1 MNNNN
6 NHERRYVESLTGLR
20 GVAALFV
27 FIFHY
32 GSLNPGIRLDLT
44 VPVIGTALQFPL
56 GFGFAGVDLFFVLSG
71 FLLTL
76 PFARATLRKEKH
88 LPLKRYYKRRLLRV
102 FPAYYAQLLIILAA
116 GAWFVTWKPLDG
128 VSLLAHL
135 TMFFNM
141 GWDQVRPMVGLW
153 WTLPV
158 ELLFYLILPAV
169 ALFLRPRRWVVFL
182 PACILLSILYRYWSA
197 AHLGTVTPAGV
208 FLLAS
213 QLPGSLPEFLLGASA
228 ALIVQWFDAK
238 AWRKPPGWLLEVLFL
253 AGAVLTVMWLWNVL
267 LPNVSSY
274 WRGHWSMLIAPSVL
288 GMPLSLMVIS
298 LYWGSRIGRILF
310 ANPVIYYLG
319 LVSYSLYL
327 WHFVVLQQ
335 IPVVLGEADASL
347 VGLPRFL
354 VSLILV
360 VLVSSASYFFFERP
374 FFRLRQKT
382 R

>member
-6 NHERRYVESLTGLR
+6 NRERRYVESLTGLR

-71 FLLTL
+71 FLLAL
-76 PFARATLRKEKH
+76 PFARGALTGRKH
-88 LPLKRYYKRRLLRV
+88 PSLVRYYKRRLMRV
-102 FPAYYAQLLIILAA
+102 FPAYYAQLFIILAT
-116 GAWFVTWKPLDG
+116 GAWFVTWRPLDG
-128 VSLLAHL
+128 LSLLAHL
-135 TMFFNM
+135 AMFFNM

-158 ELLFYLILPAV
+158 EFLFYLVLPAA
-169 ALFLRPRRWVVFL
+169 ALFLQPRRWIVFL

-213 QLPGSLPEFLLGASA
+213 QLPGSLPEFMLGASA
-228 ALIVQWFDAK
+228 ALVVQWFEVK
-238 AWRKPPGWLLEVLFL
+238 TWRKPPSWLLEVLFL
-253 AGAVLTVMWLWNVL
+253 VGVVLTVMWLWNVL

-288 GMPLSLMVIS
+288 GVPLSLMVIS

-354 VSLILV
+354 VSSLLV
-360 VLVSSASYFFFERP
+360 VLVSSASYFLFERP
-374 FFRLRQKT
+374 FFRLRQKAA
-382 R
+382 